1 MRNIDSN
8 LAAAM
13 ASGTI
18 RPFFMATLQFRTSIQ
33 KLWTGTGNLT
43 VDGQVFNGVGSIASV
58 GTISE
63 GTDVTAQGTT
73 VTLSGIDPVLL
84 GESMTDIQPGLQA
97 LLWLGLMTDAGVLI
111 GTPYQVFSGII
122 DKPSIAV
129 GADTMSITLNLES
142 RMIDFQRASNRRY
155 TSADQRS
162 HYAHDSGFDFV
173 ERLNDYVGKWQ

>member
-1 MRNIDSN
+1 
-8 LAAAM
+8 M

-43 VDGQVFNGVGSIASV
+43 VDGQVFNGVGSFASV

-73 VTLSGIDPVLL
+73 VTLSGIDPILL

-97 LLWLGLMTDAGVLI
+97 LLWLGLMTDTGVLI

-122 DKPSIAV
+122 DKPSISV